1 MFQKFQNTKPNNML
15 YKLNQIIYFVKD
27 NDKDTSHFNWLF
39 RAISLVSKKY
49 IEYTVYNGRKKEKQF
64 HKERV
69 FAYELY
75 RQWANILESECNE
88 PLVLN
93 AELDKIIDERIG
105 TDDDIENVCNIEEE
119 RKYPDIVLHN
129 GQGSDKKQKIIC
141 EIKRNTETKIS
152 GSVILADLYKLACY
166 MDEEKF
172 HSGNKPFEYGVFV
185 FVNGSLNQIKTIKRA
200 KIKVSSNDYSF
211 CQFKQEMSKH
221 FENIICVTYDGATIE
236 YKTLKGLL

>member
-1 MFQKFQNTKPNNML
+1 ML
-15 YKLNQIIYFVKD
+15 YKLNQNIYFVKN
-27 NDKDTSHFNWLF
+27 NDIDTSHFNWLF
-39 RAISLVSKKY
+39 RAISLVTKKY
-49 IEYTVYNGRKKEKQF
+49 INYTVYNGNKEEKQF

-93 AELDKIIDERIG
+93 AELDKIIEEGIG
-105 TDDDIENVCNIEEE
+105 TDEDIEIKCNIEEE

-129 GQGSDKKQKIIC
+129 GQGSDKIQKIIC

-166 MDEEKF
+166 MDEKKF
-172 HSGNKPFEYGVFV
+172 HSGIKPFEYGVFV
-185 FVNGSLNQIKTIKRA
+185 FVNGSLDQIKAIKKA

-211 CQFKQEMSKH
+211 SQFKQEMSKH

>member
-1 MFQKFQNTKPNNML
+1 MI
-15 YKLNQIIYFVKD
+15 YKLNQNIYFVKD
-27 NDKDTSHFNWLF
+27 NDKDTMHFNWLF
-39 RAISLVSKKY
+39 RAISLVDKKY
-49 IEYTVYNGRKKEKQF
+49 INYTVYNGKKKDRQF

-93 AELDKIIDERIG
+93 AELDKIIEERIG

-129 GQGSDKKQKIIC
+129 GQGSDKIQKIVC
-141 EIKRNTETKIS
+141 EIKRNTETIIS

-166 MDEEKF
+166 MDKDKF
-172 HSGNKPFEYGVFV
+172 RYGMKPFEYGVFV
-185 FVNGSLNQIKTIKRA
+185 FVNGSLDQIKAIKKA
-200 KIKVSSNDYSF
+200 KIKVFSNDYSF
-211 CQFKQEMSKH
+211 SQFKQEMSKH
-221 FENIICVTYDGATIE
+221 FENIICVTYDGTIIE

>member
-1 MFQKFQNTKPNNML
+1 ML
-15 YKLNQIIYFVKD
+15 YKLNQNIYFVKD
-27 NDKDTSHFNWLF
+27 SDIDTLHFNWLF
-39 RAISLVSKKY
+39 RAISLVDKKY
-49 IEYTVYNGRKKEKQF
+49 INYTVYNGKKKEKQF

-105 TDDDIENVCNIEEE
+105 IESDIEDVYNIIEE
-119 RKYPDIVLHN
+119 RKYTDIVLHN
-129 GQGSDKKQKIIC
+129 GQGCDKIQKIVC
-141 EIKRNTETKIS
+141 EIKRNTETIIS

-166 MDEEKF
+166 MDKDKF
-172 HSGNKPFEYGVFV
+172 RSGMKPFEYGVFV
-185 FVNGSLNQIKTIKRA
+185 FVNGSLDQIKAIKKA
-200 KIKVSSNDYSF
+200 KIKVSSNDYLFS
-211 CQFKQEMSKH
+211 QFKQEMSKH
-221 FENIICVTYDGATIE
+221 FENIICVTYNGAIIE

>member
-1 MFQKFQNTKPNNML
+1 ML
-15 YKLNQIIYFVKD
+15 YKLNQKIYFVKN
-27 NDKDTSHFNWLF
+27 NDIDTSHFNWLF
-39 RAISLVSKKY
+39 RAISLVRKKY
-49 IEYTVYNGRKKEKQF
+49 IDYIVYNGNKEEKQF

-105 TDDDIENVCNIEEE
+105 TEGDIEDVYNIVEE

-129 GQGSDKKQKIIC
+129 GQGCDKIQKIVC
-141 EIKRNTETKIS
+141 EIKRNTETIIS

-166 MDEEKF
+166 MDKDKF
-172 HSGNKPFEYGVFV
+172 RSGMKPFEYGVFV
-185 FVNGSLNQIKTIKRA
+185 FVNGSLDKIKAIKKA
-200 KIKVSSNDYSF
+200 KIKVSSYDYLF

-221 FENIICVTYDGATIE
+221 FENIICVTYDGTAME

>member
-1 MFQKFQNTKPNNML
+1 ML
-15 YKLNQIIYFVKD
+15 YKINQNIYFVKE
-27 NDKDTSHFNWLF
+27 NDSDTLNFNWLF
-39 RAISLVSKKY
+39 RAISLVNKRF
-49 IEYTVYNGRKKEKQF
+49 INYTVYNGKKREKRF

-75 RQWANILESECNE
+75 RQWANILESECDE

-105 TDDDIENVCNIEEE
+105 TDDDIEKVCYIGEE

-129 GQGSDKKQKIIC
+129 GQGSDKIQKIIC
-141 EIKRNTETKIS
+141 EIKRNTEIKIS

-172 HSGNKPFEYGVFV
+172 HSGIKPFEYGVFV
-185 FVNGSLNQIKTIKRA
+185 FVNGSLDEIKAIKKA
-200 KIKVSSNDYSF
+200 KIKVSSNNYSF
-211 CQFKQEMSKH
+211 SQFKQEMSEH
-221 FENIICVTYDGATIE
+221 FENIICVTYDGSTIE
-236 YKTLKGLL
+236 YKTLKGIL

>member
-1 MFQKFQNTKPNNML
+1 M
-15 YKLNQIIYFVKD
+15 YKLNQNIYFVKD
-27 NDKDTSHFNWLF
+27 NDIDTSHFNWLF
-39 RAISLVSKKY
+39 RAISLVNQRY
-49 IEYTVYNGRKKEKQF
+49 IDYTVHNGNKEEKQF

-105 TDDDIENVCNIEEE
+105 TENDMENVYNIVEE

-129 GQGSDKKQKIIC
+129 GQGCDKIQKIVC
-141 EIKRNTETKIS
+141 EIKRDTDTKIS
-152 GSVILADLYKLACY
+152 GSLIFADLYKLACY
-166 MDEEKF
+166 MDKEKF
-172 HSGNKPFEYGVFV
+172 RSGMKPFEYGVFV
-185 FVNGSLNQIKTIKRA
+185 FVNGSLDQIKAIKNA
-200 KIKVSSNDYSF
+200 KIKVSSNDYLFS
-211 CQFKQEMSKH
+211 QFKQEMSQH
-221 FENIICVTYDGATIE
+221 FESIICVTFDGATIE

>member
-1 MFQKFQNTKPNNML
+1 ML
-15 YKLNQIIYFVKD
+15 YKLNQNIYFVKD
-27 NDKDTSHFNWLF
+27 NDTDTLHFNWLF
-39 RAISLVSKKY
+39 RAISLVNKKF
-49 IEYTVYNGRKKEKQF
+49 ISYTVYNGKNKEKQF
-64 HKERV
+64 HVERV

-75 RQWANILESECNE
+75 RQWANILESECKE

-93 AELDKIIDERIG
+93 AELEKVIEERIG

-129 GQGSDKKQKIIC
+129 GQGSDKIQKIIC

-172 HSGNKPFEYGVFV
+172 HSGMKPFEYGVFV
-185 FVNGSLNQIKTIKRA
+185 FVNGSLNQIKAIKKA

-211 CQFKQEMSKH
+211 SQFKQEMSKH
-221 FENIICVTYDGATIE
+221 FDNIICVMYDGTIIE

>member
-1 MFQKFQNTKPNNML
+1 M
-15 YKLNQIIYFVKD
+15 NQ
-27 NDKDTSHFNWLF
+27 
-39 RAISLVSKKY
+39 RY
-49 IEYTVYNGRKKEKQF
+49 IDYTVHNGNKEEKQF

-105 TDDDIENVCNIEEE
+105 TENDMENVYNIVEE

-129 GQGSDKKQKIIC
+129 GQGCDKIQKIVC
-141 EIKRNTETKIS
+141 EIKRDTDTKIS
-152 GSVILADLYKLACY
+152 GSLIFADLYKLACY
-166 MDEEKF
+166 MDKEKF
-172 HSGNKPFEYGVFV
+172 RSGMKPFEYGVFV
-185 FVNGSLNQIKTIKRA
+185 FVNGSLDQIKAIKNA
-200 KIKVSSNDYSF
+200 KIKVSSNDFLFS
-211 CQFKQEMSKH
+211 QFKQEMSQH
-221 FENIICVTYDGATIE
+221 FESIICVTFDGATIE

>member
-1 MFQKFQNTKPNNML
+1 ML

-39 RAISLVSKKY
+39 RAISLVKKKY
-49 IEYTVYNGRKKEKQF
+49 IDYNVQNGNKEEKQF

-105 TDDDIENVCNIEEE
+105 TESDIEDVYNIVEE

-129 GQGSDKKQKIIC
+129 GQGSDKIQKIIC
-141 EIKRNTETKIS
+141 EIKRNTKTKIS
-152 GSVILADLYKLACY
+152 GSAIFADLYKLACY
-166 MDEEKF
+166 MDENKF
-172 HSGNKPFEYGVFV
+172 PSGKKPFEYGVFV
-185 FVNGSLNQIKTIKRA
+185 FVNGSLDEIKAIKKA

-211 CQFKQEMSKH
+211 SQFKQEMSKH

>member
-1 MFQKFQNTKPNNML
+1 MKYNLRQCV
-15 YKLNQIIYFVKD
+15 YFAKD
-27 NDKDTSHFNWLF
+27 DEKCVLHFNWLF
-39 RAISLVSKKY
+39 RAISLVKKKY
-49 IEYTVYNGRKKEKQF
+49 IDYTVCNGKKKEKRF

-75 RQWANILESECNE
+75 RQWANILENECDE

-93 AELDKIIDERIG
+93 AELDKIIEERIG
-105 TDDDIENVCNIEEE
+105 IDDDDIEKVCINIEEE

-129 GQGSDKKQKIIC
+129 GQGSDKIQMIIC
-141 EIKRNTETKIS
+141 EIKRNTETNIS

-172 HSGNKPFEYGVFV
+172 HSGIKPFEYGVFV
-185 FVNGSLNQIKTIKRA
+185 FVNGSMNHIKTIKKA
-200 KIKVSSNDYSF
+200 KIKVSSNDYTFS
-211 CQFKQEMSKH
+211 QFKQEMNDH
-221 FENIICVTYDGATIE
+221 FENIICVTYDGTTIE

>member
-1 MFQKFQNTKPNNML
+1 ML
-15 YKLNQIIYFVKD
+15 YKLNQNIYFVNN
-27 NDKDTSHFNWLF
+27 NDTDTLHFNWLF
-39 RAISLVSKKY
+39 RAISLVNKKY
-49 IEYTVYNGRKKEKQF
+49 IDYTVYNGKKKEKRF

-75 RQWANILESECNE
+75 RQWANILEKECDE

-93 AELDKIIDERIG
+93 AELDKIIEEKIG
-105 TDDDIENVCNIEEE
+105 TDDDIEKVCSNIEEE

-129 GQGSDKKQKIIC
+129 GQGSVKIQKIIC
-141 EIKRNTETKIS
+141 EIKRNTETNIS

-172 HSGNKPFEYGVFV
+172 HSGIKPFEYGVFV
-185 FVNGSLNQIKTIKRA
+185 FVNGSMNHIKTIKKA
-200 KIKVSSNDYSF
+200 KIKVSSNDYTFS
-211 CQFKQEMSKH
+211 QFKQEMNDH

>member
-1 MFQKFQNTKPNNML
+1 MF
-15 YKLNQIIYFVKD
+15 YKLNQNIYFVKT
-27 NDKDTSHFNWLF
+27 NDTDTSHFNWLF
-39 RAISLVSKKY
+39 RAISLVNKKY
-49 IEYTVYNGRKKEKQF
+49 IDYTIYNGNKEEKQF

-105 TDDDIENVCNIEEE
+105 TESDNEDEYNIVEE

-129 GQGSDKKQKIIC
+129 GQGSDKVQKIIC
-141 EIKRNTETKIS
+141 EIKRNTETDIS
-152 GSVILADLYKLACY
+152 GSLILADLYKLACY

-172 HSGNKPFEYGVFV
+172 HSGKKPFEYSVFILL
-185 FVNGSLNQIKTIKRA
+185 NGSLNQIQTIRES
-200 KIKVSSNDYSF
+200 KIKVSSNDYLFS
-211 CQFKQEMSKH
+211 QFKLEMSKH
-221 FENIICVTYDGATIE
+221 FERIICVTYDGATIE
-236 YKTLKGLL
+236 YKTLKELL